1 LNVKYF
7 YKSTSFRLVKEKEYN
22 NLIDIIIKREGR
34 EGGEISIIFTSDK
47 TILNLNN
54 KFLRRDYKT
63 DVIVFSNSF
72 KNMITGDVFISI
84 DRIRENSVK
93 YSKGDFEKELKRVI
107 IHGILHLIGYTD
119 KSKEDRIIMKRKEEL
134 YLQS

>member
-1 LNVKYF
+1 MNVNYF
-7 YKSTSFRLVKEKEYN
+7 YKSTSFRLVREKEYN
-22 NLIDIIIKREGR
+22 HLISNIIRREGYTA
-34 EGGEISIIFTSDK
+34 GEINIIFTSDK

-54 KFLRRDYKT
+54 KFLNRDYLT

-72 KNMITGDVFISI
+72 KSTVTGEIFISVE
-84 DRIRENSVK
+84 RVRENSIE
-93 YSKGDFEKELKRVI
+93 YSEGNFEKELKRVI

-119 KSKEDRIIMKRKEEL
+119 KSKEDKSVMTQKEEL

>member
-1 LNVKYF
+1 LNVNYF
-7 YKSTSFRLVKEKEYN
+7 YKSTSFRLVREKEYN
-22 NLIDIIIKREGR
+22 HLISNIIRREGYTA
-34 EGGEISIIFTSDK
+34 GEINIIFTSDK

-54 KFLRRDYKT
+54 KFLNRDYLT

-72 KNMITGDVFISI
+72 KNTVTGEIFISI
-84 DRIRENSVK
+84 ERVRENSIE
-93 YSKGDFEKELKRVI
+93 YSEGNFEKELKRVI

-119 KSKEDRIIMKRKEEL
+119 KSKEDKSVMTQKEEL

>member
-22 NLIDIIIKREGR
+22 HLIGNIIRREGY
-34 EGGEISIIFTSDK
+34 EGGEINVIFTSDK
-47 TILNLNN
+47 AILNLNN
-54 KFLRRDYKT
+54 KFLSRDYST
-63 DVIVFSNSF
+63 DIIVFSNSF
-72 KNMITGDVFISI
+72 KNTVTGDIFISI
-84 DRIRENSVK
+84 ERIRENSI
-93 YSKGDFEKELKRVI
+93 GNFEKELKRVI

-119 KSKEDRIIMKRKEEL
+119 KSKEGKSIMTQKEEL

>member
-22 NLIDIIIKREGR
+22 HLIGNIIRREGYT
-34 EGGEISIIFTSDK
+34 EGEISVIFTSDK
-47 TILNLNN
+47 AILNLNN
-54 KFLRRDYKT
+54 KFLSRDYST

-72 KNMITGDVFISI
+72 KNTVTGDIFISI
-84 DRIRENSVK
+84 ERIRENSIE
-93 YSKGDFEKELKRVI
+93 YSEGNFEKELKRVI

-119 KSKEDRIIMKRKEEL
+119 KSKEDKSIMTQKEEL